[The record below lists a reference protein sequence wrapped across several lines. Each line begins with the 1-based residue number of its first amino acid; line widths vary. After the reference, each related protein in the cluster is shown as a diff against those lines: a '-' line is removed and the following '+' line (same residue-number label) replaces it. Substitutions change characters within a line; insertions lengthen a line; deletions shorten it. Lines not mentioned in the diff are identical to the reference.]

1 MNTVTMEKELLSI
14 RPGLYDYAR
23 QLTLCVEDAEDLVQ
37 ETMYKVLKNAKM
49 FVSENNFKGWAYTIL
64 KNIFINDYRKNAKR
78 RQINDVTPNDYFLN
92 LTNVYTQETPD
103 MVLSVKEID
112 SVIAQFSD
120 ELRVPFKYYLNGY
133 PYQEIADKLS
143 IPLGT
148 VKSRIFFARKKLQKL
163 LKDYRE

>member
-23 QLTLCVEDAEDLVQ
+23 HLTPCVEDAEDLVQ
-37 ETMYKVLKNAKM
+37 ETMYKVLNNAKM
-49 FVSENNFKGWAYTIL
+49 FVSENNFKGWVYTIL

-78 RQINDVTPNDYFLN
+78 GQINDVTPNGYFLN

-112 SVIAQFSD
+112 SIIAQFSD